1 MDILKKIRPTKL
13 KQVIGNRIQINRF
26 LEVLKNGAFLQKI
39 VVLIGPDGCGKSL
52 ISQLACEE
60 LGFHT
65 LHVQNE
71 YHSIKELP
79 QLLHTFITNKTISCF
94 FNQKRKVILFD
105 NIDIF
110 FHTDRNVLGIIDELY
125 DTLVKFNVFM
135 IITCKSTEEKK
146 LLDAFKGKTEA
157 IKINY
162 PSIKD
167 TFVYLS
173 SCCDLGVDD
182 DRILELTTQY
192 KGSIRDIVLNLHLK
206 DDELS
211 DNVTFKDMTSFEITK
226 KLFRR
231 SHKMSEIMTLLHDDV
246 QVVSYLLYENFPD
259 EVGTN
264 FDAKKNLL
272 SLCNAMNRTFAIAS
286 SMEEFMYTHTDWSL
300 YELILLLRIHGTNV
314 LLKDVSRKNTTKD
327 LKYRFSQ
334 MLSKISHRNILNKR
348 IKNVI
353 KLNQDLDIMECMM
366 LTEIISKDKEVN
378 TNVSSKKKTFDADEC
393 NLINTYQKYFE
404 A

>member
-1 MDILKKIRPTKL
+1 
-13 KQVIGNRIQINRF
+13 
-26 LEVLKNGAFLQKI
+26 
-39 VVLIGPDGCGKSL
+39 
-52 ISQLACEE
+52 
-60 LGFHT
+60 
-65 LHVQNE
+65 
-71 YHSIKELP
+71 
-79 QLLHTFITNKTISCF
+79 
-94 FNQKRKVILFD
+94 
-105 NIDIF
+105 
-110 FHTDRNVLGIIDELY
+110 
-125 DTLVKFNVFM
+125 
-135 IITCKSTEEKK
+135 
-146 LLDAFKGKTEA
+146 
-157 IKINY
+157 
-162 PSIKD
+162 
-167 TFVYLS
+167 
-173 SCCDLGVDD
+173 
-182 DRILELTTQY
+182 
-192 KGSIRDIVLNLHLK
+192 
-206 DDELS
+206 
-211 DNVTFKDMTSFEITK
+211 
-226 KLFRR
+226 
-231 SHKMSEIMTLLHDDV
+231 MTLLHDDV

-264 FDAKKNLL
+264 FDAKKSLL

-366 LTEIISKDKEVN
+366 LMEIISKDKEVN